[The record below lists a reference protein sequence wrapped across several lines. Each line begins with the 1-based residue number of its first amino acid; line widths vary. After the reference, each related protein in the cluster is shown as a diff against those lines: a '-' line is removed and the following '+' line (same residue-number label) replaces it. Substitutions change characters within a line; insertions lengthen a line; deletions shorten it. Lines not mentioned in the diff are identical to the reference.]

1 MSQHR
6 RPPLGQLREERLV
19 RSVHSLAAIAA
30 PLPRVDLRVDAS
42 LLLVSAASEALLD
55 GARVVLADVLDR
67 EVYLWPWPP
76 CLRAQGVL
84 PPRAGRSET

>member
-6 RPPLGQLREERLV
+6 CPPLGRLREERLV
-19 RSVHSLAAIAA
+19 RSVHSLDAIAA

-42 LLLVSAASEALLD
+42 LLLASVASEALLD

-67 EVYLWPWPP
+67 SFGLGLLVCREHRASSLGYQLGLWT
-76 CLRAQGVL
+76 
-84 PPRAGRSET
+84 S